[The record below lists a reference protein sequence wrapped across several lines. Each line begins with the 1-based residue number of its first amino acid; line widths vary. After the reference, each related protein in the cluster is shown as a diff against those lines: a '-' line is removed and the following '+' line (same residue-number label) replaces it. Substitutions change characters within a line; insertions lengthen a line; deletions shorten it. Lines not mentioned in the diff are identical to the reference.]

1 MTDLFDVIATNIR
14 TRVPR
19 VLDRGMTR
27 ENADAYVRMAVMRRG
42 VEVEFL
48 SEIPSPRAAGLD

>member
-1 MTDLFDVIATNIR
+1 M
-14 TRVPR
+14 
-19 VLDRGMTR
+19 DRGMTR